1 MYTLE
6 ECFMVAVNREMSK
19 KLKATDFDIF
29 ITKSGTL
36 VIRVELFGFE
46 IKIRD
51 VVFQILNGLSAE
63 HLADEVIRKYRK
75 HVLNSIFRY

>member
-6 ECFMVAVNREMSK
+6 ECFMLAVNREMSK

-29 ITKSGTL
+29 ITKSGTM
-36 VIRVELFGFE
+36 VIRIDLFGFE

-51 VVFQILNGLSAE
+51 VVYQIMNGLTAE
-63 HLADEVIRKYRK
+63 QLSEEAVKKYRK
-75 HVLNSIFRY
+75 HVLKCIFG

>member
-6 ECFMVAVNREMSK
+6 ECFMIAVNREMGR

-36 VIRVELFGFE
+36 IVRVELFGFE
-46 IKIRD
+46 VKIRD
-51 VVFQILNGLSAE
+51 VIYQILNGLTAE
-63 HLADEVIRKYRK
+63 HLTDEVIRKYRK